1 MPTANNT
8 PPPRLT
14 TAEAQSVTFTSS
26 VGFHY
31 REWDNEADKFALA
44 ANLAG
49 DSAFE
54 IATKLIMRGYGATK
68 AEVIESLSRQGVPD
82 PHLRPMP
89 VVRFAW
95 DQLADVFTL
104 AGFVADMNVSEI
116 LVGLTDQGYNVTETE
131 VRESLI
137 KQGRWPI
144 E

>member
-1 MPTANNT
+1 M
-8 PPPRLT
+8 T

-26 VGFHY
+26 VGFYY
-31 REWDNEADKFALA
+31 REWDDEADDFVLA

-49 DSAFE
+49 DSAYE
-54 IATKLIMRGYGATK
+54 IATKLIMRGYAATR
-68 AEVIESLSRQGVPD
+68 AEVIESLSLQRVPD
-82 PHLRPMP
+82 PPLGPAP

-104 AGFVADMNVSEI
+104 AGFVADKNVSEI
-116 LVGLTDQGYNVTETE
+116 HTGLLDQRYNVTEME

-137 KQGRWPI
+137 RQGRWPI